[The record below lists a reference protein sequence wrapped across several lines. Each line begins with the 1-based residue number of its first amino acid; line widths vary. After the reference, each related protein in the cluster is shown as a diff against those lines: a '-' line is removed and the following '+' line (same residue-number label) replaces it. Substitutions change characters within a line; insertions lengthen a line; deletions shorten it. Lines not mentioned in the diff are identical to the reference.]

1 MKDTVTRIFES
12 FTSQGLIFRSKD
24 VLQLSYVPDS
34 LPHRENQIEQLASML
49 APALRMEVPS
59 NILIYGKPGTGK
71 TATVKFVGS
80 ELERVAADKGMPVR
94 FIYVNAGLKKL
105 TDTEYRLYAHLSN
118 LLGRPFPHT
127 GLPTSQAL
135 ETFLEAVDDQNAIVI
150 LVIDE
155 MDTLVSK
162 NPDVL
167 YTLSRMN
174 SELRKSKV
182 SLIGITNDL
191 GVLSSAD
198 ARTRSSMSEEDLIFS
213 PYNADQI
220 ADILKERSVEAFF
233 EDVLGSESLL
243 FVAAH
248 AAQSHGDAR
257 RALELLRVS
266 GELAERAGKQKV
278 EREFV
283 LKAIEKLD
291 SDHAVSVARTLP
303 QHNKIILKAIL
314 NMSSEPPLFTGDIY
328 EEYEKMAAES
338 GLGPLTLRRVS
349 DILNEFDSM
358 GLISSKIISR
368 GRYGRTRAVSTKNL
382 QSIKKKLKGIL
393 ASA

>member
-12 FTSQGLIFRSKD
+12 FAAKGQIFRSKD
-24 VLQLSYVPDS
+24 VLQLSYIPEN
-34 LPHRENQIEQLASML
+34 LPHREQQLKQLAGML
-49 APALRMEVPS
+49 APALRSEVPS

-71 TATVKFVGS
+71 TATVRFVGS
-80 ELERVAADKGMPVR
+80 QLEKVAGEKGIPVR
-94 FIYVNAGLKKL
+94 FIYVNAGLRKL
-105 TDTEYRLYAHLSN
+105 TDTEYRLYAYLSN

-127 GLPTSQAL
+127 GLPTSQAY
-135 ETFLEAVDDQNAIVI
+135 ETFARAIDEQKSIVI

-155 MDTLVSK
+155 MDTLVKK

-167 YTLSRMN
+167 YTISRMN
-174 SELRKSKV
+174 SELKTSKI

-191 GVLSSAD
+191 GILSSAD
-198 ARTRSSMSEEDLIFS
+198 ARTRSSLSEEELIFS

-220 ADILKERSVEAFF
+220 ADILRVRVKAAFF
-233 EDVLGSESLL
+233 PNVLDEDALL

-248 AAQSHGDAR
+248 AAKAHGDAR

-266 GELAERAGKQKV
+266 GELAEREGKAKLT
-278 EREFV
+278 RENV
-283 LKAIEKLD
+283 IKAISKTD
-291 SDHAVSVARTLP
+291 TDHVVSVAKTLP
-303 QHNKIILKAIL
+303 QHNKLILKAIL
-314 NMSSEPPLFTGDIY
+314 SHCSEPYIFTGDIY
-328 EEYEKMAAES
+328 ETYEKLAEDS
-338 GLGPLTLRRVS
+338 GLSPLTLRRVS

-382 QSIKKKLKGIL
+382 YSMKSKLERL
-393 ASA
+393 LVDA